1 MKVGYMVKMYLALLM
16 AFSFLMPLRAEAQSV
31 CPDFVALAKRLNP
44 SVVNIRTA
52 KVVKPRAS
60 VGRPSANPFGKDFF
74 DFFAPF
80 LYNQQQQ
87 QQQRPRKEQ
96 SLGTGFIISSDGY
109 ILTNNHVV
117 QGADEVMVKL
127 SDSRELKA
135 EIKGQDQKL
144 DLALLKVDNGKNGF
158 PAVEFGDSDTLQ
170 VGEWVMAIGNPF
182 GLSQT
187 VTAGIV
193 SAKGRVIGS
202 GPYDDFI
209 QTDASINPGN
219 SGGPL
224 FNAQGKVIGINT
236 AIVAGGQGIGFAIP
250 VNIAKAVVDQLRTTG
265 HVTRGYL
272 GVNFQGLDAGLVK
285 SLNLPSD
292 KGALVT
298 HVIKDSPA
306 DKAGLKNA
314 DVIVSYDGKKV
325 HAETDLPKLVAATPI
340 DKQVKLVIYR
350 DGKRKELF
358 ITVTR
363 AKDSL
368 PGAGSAVK
376 PGEHASIGI
385 SVQELTPELA
395 QRLGLNDGRG
405 VVVSE
410 IKPGSPAEEA
420 GLVRGDLVLEVN
432 GKRIDSI
439 ANFAE
444 TVSLVKKGEM
454 VRLLL
459 RRPDGSFGYV
469 AIKAE

>member
-1 MKVGYMVKMYLALLM
+1 MKLQYIKLVVVMLLTGFFWLA
-16 AFSFLMPLRAEAQSV
+16 PLQGEARV
-31 CPDFVALAKRLNP
+31 PAPDFVELAKRLNP

-52 KVVKPRAS
+52 KVVKPRAM
-60 VGRPSANPFGKDFF
+60 VGRRSPSPFGNDFF

-80 LYNQQQQ
+80 FGDQQQ

-96 SLGTGFIISSDGY
+96 SLGTGFIISADGY

-135 EIKGQDQKL
+135 EIKGQDPKL
-144 DLALLKVDNGKNGF
+144 DLALLKIDNGATPF
-158 PAVEFGDSDTLQ
+158 PAVELGDSDALQ

-182 GLSQT
+182 GLAQT

-224 FNAQGKVIGINT
+224 FNSQGKVVGINT
-236 AIVAGGQGIGFAIP
+236 AIIAGGQGIGFAIP
-250 VNIAKAVVDQLRTTG
+250 VNVAKAVVDQLKTTG
-265 HVTRGYL
+265 HVIRGYL
-272 GVNFQGLDAGLVK
+272 GVNFQGLDAALVK
-285 SLNLPSD
+285 SLKLPSD

-298 HVIKDSPA
+298 NVAKGSSA
-306 DKAGLKNA
+306 EKAGLKA
-314 DVIVSYDGKKV
+314 GDVIISFDGKKV
-325 HAETDLPKLVAATPI
+325 SSETDLPKLVAATPI
-340 DKQVKLVIYR
+340 DKRVPITIYR
-350 DGKRKELF
+350 DGKRKELL
-358 ITVTR
+358 ITVSR
-363 AKDSL
+363 AKEDAATS
-368 PGAGSAVK
+368 AGAVK

-385 SVQELTPELA
+385 AVQELTPELA
-395 QRLGLNDGRG
+395 QRLGLADARG

-410 IKPGSPAEEA
+410 VKSGSPAEEA

-432 GKRIDSI
+432 GKPVDNI
-439 ANFAE
+439 AGFAGL
-444 TVSLVKKGEM
+444 VSQVKKGDM

-459 RRPDGSFGYV
+459 RRPDGNFGYV